1 MARKKLASEKIKH
14 FFKKDNNSF
23 SPQNAGKRD
32 MNYLPPF
39 VISGGERTE
48 RFYFKHISD
57 VTKYKFNIK
66 PKYFGNESNFAVDF
80 PKRIK
85 EIIKNNI
92 DAKIFC
98 VFDYDTIFNNESNKK
113 NYEIFKSKI
122 AAEINRGQVML
133 CPSMPCIE
141 YWFLLHFINYNQ
153 LIQSCEDVDNILER
167 YMMTYFSEKKSNF
180 IDILKSEK
188 HLTNP
193 SWVEKLCADGKLEL
207 AITRAEE
214 NIKKAIK
221 ANDLNNQSFT
231 YVYRI
236 FKEYNTKIL

>member
-1 MARKKLASEKIKH
+1 MARRKLASETTKH
-14 FFKKDNNSF
+14 FFKKGNNSF
-23 SPQNAGKRD
+23 SQQNAGKRE

-57 VTKYKFNIK
+57 LTKYKLNIK
-66 PKYFGNESNFAVDF
+66 PKYFGNESNMFVDF

-85 EIIKNNI
+85 DIIKNNA

-98 VFDYDTIFNNESNKK
+98 VFDYDTIYKSETNKK
-113 NYEIFKSKI
+113 HYETFKSKI
-122 AAEINRGQVML
+122 AAEIKSGQVIL

-141 YWFLLHFINYNQ
+141 YWFLLHFVNNKQ
-153 LIQSCEDVDNILER
+153 LILTCNDVDKLLDR
-167 YMMTYFSEKKSNF
+167 YMKSFFSDQNMDF
-180 IDILKSEK
+180 ITTLKSEK
-188 HLTNP
+188 QISNS
-193 SWVEKLCADGKLEL
+193 SWVANLCADGKLEL

-221 ANDLNNQSFT
+221 ANDLNNQSYTF
-231 YVYRI
+231 VYRI
-236 FKEYNTKIL
+236 FKEYK

>member
-1 MARKKLASEKIKH
+1 MARRKLALETTKH
-14 FFKKDNNSF
+14 FFKKGNNSF
-23 SPQNAGKRD
+23 SQQNAGKRE

-48 RFYFKHISD
+48 RFYIKHISD
-57 VTKYKFNIK
+57 LTKYKFNIK
-66 PKYFGNESNFAVDF
+66 PKYFGNESNMFVDF

-85 EIIKNNI
+85 EIIKNNT

-98 VFDYDTIFNNESNKK
+98 VFDYDTIYKSDTNKK
-113 NYEIFKSKI
+113 NYETFKSKI
-122 AAEINRGQVML
+122 ANEIKNGQVIL

-141 YWFLLHFINYNQ
+141 YWFLLHFVNNKQ
-153 LIQSCEDVDNILER
+153 LIQTCEDVDKILER
-167 YMMTYFSEKKSNF
+167 YMKSYFSDNKTDF

-188 HLTNP
+188 HISN
-193 SWVEKLCADGKLEL
+193 SEWVKKLCADGKLDL

-214 NIKKAIK
+214 NIKKAIE
-221 ANDLNNQSFT
+221 ANDLENQSYT

-236 FKEYNTKIL
+236 FKEYNITE